1 MILLSGL
8 FWFCTLATYAQLY
21 LGVKGGPNLSNLLIG
36 SDQQVFAND
45 FYQYKVGYQV
55 GIIAQARFSEGFYI
69 QPELLWVVKGSS
81 VLTNAAIN
89 ERENFNL
96 SYISLPLIAVFRV
109 GESLGITFGPE
120 LAYLASSRI
129 GDQNLGNLLTF
140 KDFDLSLDAGALL
153 DLSNALFIDVRF
165 SFGVFNIER
174 FGLAGASGSTATR
187 NASMQVSLG
196 YMLSQ
201 D

>member
-1 MILLSGL
+1 MILLGWVLLVGISSIH
-8 FWFCTLATYAQLY
+8 AQLY
-21 LGVKGGPNLSNLLIG
+21 LGVKAGPNLSNLLIG
-36 SDQQVFAND
+36 SDQQIFAND
-45 FYQYKVGYQV
+45 FYQYKPSFQA

-69 QPELLWVVKGSS
+69 QPELLWIVKGSS

-96 SYISLPLIAVFRV
+96 SYLSLPLMAIFRV
-109 GESLGITFGPE
+109 GDKLGITFGPE
-120 LAYLASSRI
+120 LAYLVSSKI
-129 GDQNLGNLLTF
+129 GDQNLGNLLNF
-140 KDFDLSLDAGALL
+140 KDLDLGLNAGAMFDLSEAF
-153 DLSNALFIDVRF
+153 FIDLRF
-165 SFGVFNIER
+165 SFGAFNIER